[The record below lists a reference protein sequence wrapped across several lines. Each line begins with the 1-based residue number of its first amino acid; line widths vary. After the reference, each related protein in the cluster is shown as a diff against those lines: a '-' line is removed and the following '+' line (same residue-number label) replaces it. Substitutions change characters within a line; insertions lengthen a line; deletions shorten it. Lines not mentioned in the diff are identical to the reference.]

1 MAAGAVTA
9 AVCVVLLL
17 LGGILELG
25 MYAAPMLAGLCAMP
39 VGKRWGGKYQC
50 MVWLVVSALSFLLV
64 PQIEENLLFAAFF
77 GWYPIARPRLEKLPG
92 PLRWVCKLLIFNGA
106 IVAVEALV
114 MCLLIP
120 EAVESVLALALL
132 ALANVTFVMYDFA
145 MARLEGILTAAMRK
159 ARRHP
164 S

>member
-39 VGKRWGGKYQC
+39 VGKRWGRKYQC

-114 MCLLIP
+114 MCLLVP